1 MSEEEAA
8 SELLDINDQSLPT
21 KPPED
26 MAMGHDGRTVISSL
40 TPKLTARTKKELQY
54 RPLGQL
60 INKPLCGLIPGG
72 AAGRQVMKWVW
83 INVF

>member
-26 MAMGHDGRTVISSL
+26 MAMGRDGRTV